1 MRGSEVEKFGLS
13 LIRSVSILK
22 KKTAT
27 KSVLK
32 TQQKV
37 GFLPL
42 MTIVIGSAI
51 GAGIFNLS
59 KDMALGAAP
68 GAVLISWGIVGVG
81 IIALALCFQN
91 LSDKRPELDS
101 GIFQY
106 AELWALD
113 MQEKPLAAACDLGK
127 IGRAH
132 V

>member
-59 KDMALGAAP
+59 KDMALGA
-68 GAVLISWGIVGVG
+68 
-81 IIALALCFQN
+81 
-91 LSDKRPELDS
+91 KRQE
-101 GIFQY
+101 QY
-106 AELWALD
+106 
-113 MQEKPLAAACDLGK
+113 
-127 IGRAH
+127 
-132 V
+132 